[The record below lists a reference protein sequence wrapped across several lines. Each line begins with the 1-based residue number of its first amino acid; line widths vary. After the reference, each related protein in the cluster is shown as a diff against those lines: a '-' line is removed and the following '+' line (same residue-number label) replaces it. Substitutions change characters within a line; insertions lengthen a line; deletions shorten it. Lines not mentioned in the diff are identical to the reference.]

1 MRFLTILGLLISMFS
16 CTSDKAVSVA
26 EDSNRWGETSQL
38 SPVDKDNIKRVV
50 LAVYALDYRFQ
61 EKDLDVAEFLSPELL
76 KLCVL
81 VKATEQQSAELT
93 PTGEKPAIVEGEI
106 FASLYEGYQDVKII
120 DLKKDGESCIATVEF
135 SHAYDAS
142 SPKEIWQDHLVL
154 TLYKGE
160 WKLDNVLYREGRNY
174 PKDLKTYLRNFYTQH
189 YISEE

>member
-50 LAVYALDYRFQ
+50 FAVYALDYRFQ

>member
-38 SPVDKDNIKRVV
+38 SAVDKDNIKRVV

-81 VKATEQQSAELT
+81 VKAAEQQSAELT